1 LPLRP
6 VGRKDQQASG
16 KFMNIPTDPQ
26 LTGENIMR
34 RVYVSGFGLSFG
46 VATVLSL
53 SAVIATVAR
62 ADDKAKFTVAEV
74 MKKAHGG
81 SKLANKV
88 ADGKASKEDKEMLLD
103 LYKALAAGKPSKGD
117 AKSWKEK
124 TEALVTAAESAVKGD
139 ADAGEKLTKAK
150 DCKSCHM
157 VHK

>member
-1 LPLRP
+1 
-6 VGRKDQQASG
+6 
-16 KFMNIPTDPQ
+16 
-26 LTGENIMR
+26 MR
-34 RVYVSGFGLSFG
+34 RVYVSGVGLALS
-46 VATVLSL
+46 VATILSL
-53 SAVIATVAR
+53 SAIVATVAR
-62 ADDKAKFTVAEV
+62 ADDKAKFTIAEV

-103 LYKALAAGKPSKGD
+103 LYKALASGKPSKGD

-124 TEALVTAAESAVKGD
+124 TEALVAAAESAVKGD

>member
-1 LPLRP
+1 
-6 VGRKDQQASG
+6 
-16 KFMNIPTDPQ
+16 
-26 LTGENIMR
+26 MR
-34 RVYVSGFGLSFG
+34 RVYVSGIGLAWG
-46 VATVLSL
+46 VATFLSL
-53 SAVIATVAR
+53 SAAMTTAIK
-62 ADDKAKFTVAEV
+62 ADDKAKFTIAEV

-88 ADGKASKEDKEMLLD
+88 AEGKASQEDKEMLLD
-103 LYKALAAGKPSKGD
+103 LYKALAANKPAKGD

-124 TEALVTAAESAVKGD
+124 TEALVAAVESAVKND

>member
-1 LPLRP
+1 
-6 VGRKDQQASG
+6 
-16 KFMNIPTDPQ
+16 
-26 LTGENIMR
+26 MR
-34 RVYVSGFGLSFG
+34 RGIVSGFGLTFG
-46 VATVLSL
+46 VVTMLSL

-88 ADGKASKEDKEMLLD
+88 ADGKASKEDRELLLD
-103 LYKALAAGKPSKGD
+103 LYKALAANKPTKGD

-124 TEALVTAAESAVKGD
+124 TEALVAAAESAVKGD

>member
-1 LPLRP
+1 M
-6 VGRKDQQASG
+6 D
-16 KFMNIPTDPQ
+16 NPTDPH

-34 RVYVSGFGLSFG
+34 RGIVSGFGLTFG
-46 VATVLSL
+46 VVTMLSL

-88 ADGKASKEDKEMLLD
+88 ADGKASKEDRELLLD
-103 LYKALAAGKPSKGD
+103 LYKALAANKPTKGD

-124 TEALVTAAESAVKGD
+124 TEALVAAAESAVKGD

>member
-1 LPLRP
+1 
-6 VGRKDQQASG
+6 
-16 KFMNIPTDPQ
+16 
-26 LTGENIMR
+26 MR
-34 RVYVSGFGLSFG
+34 RVYVSGVGLTLSL
-46 VATVLSL
+46 ATILSL
-53 SAVIATVAR
+53 SAVITVAR
-62 ADDKAKFTVAEV
+62 ADDKAKFTIAEV

-124 TEALVTAAESAVKGD
+124 TEGLVAAAESAVKGD